1 MVAEYVKYTKSQY
14 RHEVYKKFIYYKITI
29 IFKALLSRTYGGG
42 PSVSEHGPVVD
53 SYIC

>member
-42 PSVSEHGPVVD
+42 S
-53 SYIC
+53 ICLRTRSSGR